1 MFKNKEVN
9 KLLITESLIAII
21 SIIGFLIL
29 NNCIYTIYKRE
40 LIKNNAYVVNNLVV
54 KYPELENEIINSLLH
69 NELSYSE
76 SKEILEKYGLN
87 DIESLDYINN
97 NLNVKNNVLLVSMI
111 YIFIVF
117 FTMIIILGIFVKK
130 FYKKISDLSSY
141 TNDVLNNRYSMDIRE
156 YDEGDISNLKNDL
169 YKMTIKLREQS
180 EISIRDKKN
189 LEETLSDISHQLKTP
204 LTSMYVI
211 NELLYDEKL
220 DSKAK
225 KEFLTKNKNQ
235 LERIEWLVT
244 SLLKI
249 SRLDSG
255 SEVLKLS
262 EINIDKL
269 IDKSLEPLKI
279 PMELKNINYV
289 VNCSK
294 DIKANIDLNWTSE
307 ALINVIKN
315 AYEHTNN
322 GGTIEINVSHNP
334 IYVEIKVSDNGCG
347 ISKEDIGHIFERFY
361 KGKTSN
367 KGSIGIGLNM
377 AKKIVSLE
385 QGDIIVESKINE
397 GTTFFIRFY
406 KNVV

>member
-9 KLLITESLIAII
+9 YLLAAEALIAII
-21 SIIGFLIL
+21 SILGFLIL
-29 NNCIYTIYKRE
+29 NNYFYTLYKRQLLE
-40 LIKNNAYVVNNLVV
+40 NNAFVVNSIIE
-54 KYPELENEIINSLLH
+54 KHPELENDVIEALLNADIN
-69 NELSYSE
+69 YSE
-76 SKEILEKYGLN
+76 SKEILIKYGLDELEN
-87 DIESLDYINN
+87 LDY
-97 NLNVKNNVLLVSMI
+97 LNENIDIKSKTQRI
-111 YIFIVF
+111 SISYIFIVF
-117 FTMIIILGIFVKK
+117 FIMIVILAIFVKR
-130 FYKKISDLSSY
+130 FYKKINNLSKY
-141 TNDVLNNRYSMDIRE
+141 TNEVLNNRYSMDIRE

-255 SEVLKLS
+255 SEELKLNS
-262 EINIDKL
+262 INI
-269 IDKSLEPLKI
+269 IDVINKSLEPLKI
-279 PMELKNINYV
+279 PMELKNISYK
-289 VNCSK
+289 VNCPK

-307 ALINVIKN
+307 ALINIIKN
-315 AYEHTNN
+315 AYEHTDES
-322 GGTIEINVSHNP
+322 GKIEINVTNNP
-334 IYVEIKVSDNGCG
+334 IYVGISISDNGCG
-347 ISKEDIGHIFERFY
+347 INDEDKAHIFERFY
-361 KGKTSN
+361 KGKSSN
-367 KGSIGIGLNM
+367 KESIGIGLNM
-377 AKKIVSLE
+377 AKKIIELE
-385 QGDIIVESKINE
+385 QGDITVKSKPKE
-397 GTTFFIRFY
+397 GTTFYIKFY
-406 KNVV
+406 KNII